1 MEGAADID
9 AMAVV
14 AILAKAAGYAAALLA
29 MGGPLF
35 VTGFRQSPEEV
46 LRLARQIAVAAAVIG
61 LAVLALRFGIRA
73 ARISGLGLAGA
84 IDPMMLG
91 FVWDSPLGT
100 AAIWRTAGYACVL
113 ALLLHHPA
121 GKGLSLIG
129 TLLIAVSYTRVGH
142 ALSDP
147 QVVLSACLVVH
158 LLALALWVAALI
170 PLRRSAG
177 LPGAADLMH
186 DFGRVASL
194 TVPLLIGVGLV
205 FAWIMVGS
213 VSALVGTAYGLTLL
227 IKVAFVSV
235 LLSLAALNKWRLVPA
250 LAQDLPDAPTS
261 LRRAI
266 TLEMA
271 VVGLILLA
279 TATLT
284 SVTTPPVHL

>member
-9 AMAVV
+9 GLAIA

-35 VTGFRQSPEEV
+35 VTGFRQPPKDVS
-46 LRLARQIAVAAAVIG
+46 RLARQIAVAAALVG

-73 ARISGLGLAGA
+73 ARISGMGLSGA
-84 IDPMMLG
+84 VDPLMLG

-100 AAIWRTAGYACVL
+100 AAIWRGAGYACIL
-113 ALLLHHPA
+113 ALLLRHPA

-147 QVVLSACLVVH
+147 QVVLSACLVAH
-158 LLALALWVAALI
+158 LLALALWIAALI

-177 LPGAADLMH
+177 LPGAAALLH
-186 DFGRVASL
+186 DFGRVASV
-194 TVPLLIGVGLV
+194 TVPLLIVVGLV
-205 FAWIMVGS
+205 FAWVMVGS

-227 IKVAFVSV
+227 IKVALVSV

-250 LAQDLPDAPTS
+250 LAQDLPHAIAA

-284 SVTTPPVHL
+284 SVTTPPLHL